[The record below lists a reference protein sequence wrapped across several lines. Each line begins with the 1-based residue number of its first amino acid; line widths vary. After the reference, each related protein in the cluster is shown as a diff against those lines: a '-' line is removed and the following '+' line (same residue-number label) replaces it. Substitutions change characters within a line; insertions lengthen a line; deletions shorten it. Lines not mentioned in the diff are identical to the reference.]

1 MSISSQLLIL
11 NQTKGNIKT
20 SINNK
25 GVSVTDEPFAEY
37 PDKVRLIPSGTGTYE
52 SQIILWIEGRLKNVV
67 IPNGTTKIGDYT
79 FSYFPS
85 TRGEHVIETVSMPNT
100 VTEIGQYA
108 FSHCEAL
115 HTINLS
121 TNLETIGSCAFLY
134 CESLTSVIFPQSVR
148 TLGDNAFGDCESL
161 TNITL
166 NEGLE
171 TIGNGVFLRCNIT
184 GDVTIPS
191 SVRSIGQ
198 GNFGGGQS
206 ITSLIFLSSI
216 PPTLNGNGSS
226 WFTGSYPIY
235 VPDSS
240 VLAYQTATNWINY
253 ADRIKGI
260 SEKPQ

>member
-11 NQTKGNIKT
+11 NETKNNIKT
-20 SINNK
+20 AINLK
-25 GVSVTDEPFAEY
+25 GVTVTDEAFADY
-37 PDKVRLIPSGTGTYE
+37 PDKVRQIPSGTGTYE

-79 FSYFPS
+79 FSFFPS
-85 TRGEHVIETVSMPNT
+85 TIGEHSIETVSMPNT

-108 FSHCEAL
+108 FSHCKAL

-171 TIGNGVFLRCNIT
+171 TIGNSVFLRCYIT

-198 GNFGGGQS
+198 NNFGGSQS

-216 PPTLNGNGSS
+216 PPTLNGNGS
-226 WFTGSYPIY
+226 WFAGSYPIY
-235 VPDSS
+235 VPDES
-240 VLAYQTATNWINY
+240 VLVYQTTTNWINY